1 MKTLR
6 KENIQDPAIYHDRD
20 ATYRADTCEPLKNA
34 ASQNRLYLNG
44 FGRNCYPGDMIPSH
58 VMPELSLACVWDAE
72 QDQHWGL
79 ETHRNEGIEFG
90 FLSRGSLSFCVDGQD
105 YLLKPG
111 TLTVT
116 RPWQPHRVGN
126 PNVSAS
132 RMHWLILDLGV
143 RRPNEEWHWPEWMVF
158 SPEDLAHL
166 TDLLRFNEEPI
177 WRANKRIE
185 SCFENIAQLTSQS
198 CPEKAQTRLRLCIN
212 ELFIEVYELLRQKN
226 IKLNS
231 HLASTRRSV
240 EIFLSAL
247 RDHVEHPWTLES
259 MARQC
264 NLGRSRFSH
273 HCKLITNMTPANYL
287 MHCRVQRAKRLLTRA
302 PQVSITEIAFQSG
315 FESSQYFCTVFKNKT
330 GHTPSSFRQK
340 GKQP

>member
-6 KENIQDPAIYHDRD
+6 KDDIQSPAIFHDRD

-34 ASQNRLYLNG
+34 ARTRQLTLTG
-44 FGRNCYPGDMIPSH
+44 FGRNCYPGQMIPPG

-72 QDQHWGL
+72 QDQPWGL

-90 FLSRGSLSFCVDGQD
+90 FLSRGSLSFRVDGRDHQ
-105 YLLKPG
+105 LKPG
-111 TLTVT
+111 ALTVT
-116 RPWQPHRVGN
+116 RPWQPHRVGK
-126 PNVSAS
+126 PNVTAS

-143 RRPNEEWHWPEWMVF
+143 RRPNEEWFWPDWMIL
-158 SPEDLAHL
+158 SRSDLNHL
-166 TDLLRFNEEPI
+166 TELLRFNEEPVWI
-177 WRANKRIE
+177 ANSQIE
-185 SCFENIAQLTSQS
+185 SCFENIARLTAKDSPQT
-198 CPEKAQTRLRLCIN
+198 AQTRLRLCIN
-212 ELFIEVYELLRQKN
+212 ELFIEVYELLKHKN

-240 EIFLSAL
+240 EIFLKGL
-247 RDHVEHPWTLES
+247 REHVDYPWTLEN
-259 MARQC
+259 MAGQC

-287 MHCRVQRAKRLLTRA
+287 MHCRVQRARELLTREKSL
-302 PQVSITEIAFQSG
+302 SITEIAFQSG

-330 GHTPSSFRQK
+330 GHTPSSFRRK